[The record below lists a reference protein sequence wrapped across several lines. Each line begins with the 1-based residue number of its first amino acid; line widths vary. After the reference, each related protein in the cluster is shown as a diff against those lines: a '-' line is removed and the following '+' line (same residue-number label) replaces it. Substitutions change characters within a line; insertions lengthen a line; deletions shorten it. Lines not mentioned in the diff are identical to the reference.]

1 MATTGK
7 SNGHLGISH
16 PFGARHGTPVVGQGN
31 ERTQQSLADRMYGAK
46 KDPLTQPLPVSPD
59 APLQERMY
67 AESVSDVVVR
77 HAAKTHDLKP
87 FTLHLEAEV
96 PYYQM
101 GVRPLDLWLW
111 GKKKYGKEIKW
122 NKQQH
127 YEHMQFVGSDGS
139 NFGLSY
145 GEGLLVEDMKTLFTY
160 EVEAPKYRKEYI
172 DRAKQDLDD
181 KWDRQLTEAY
191 QDMDFEIQRYD
202 ARKYNCQHYFAEIL
216 QKAQRY
222 ETADKPLVLP

>member
-1 MATTGK
+1 
-7 SNGHLGISH
+7 
-16 PFGARHGTPVVGQGN
+16 
-31 ERTQQSLADRMYGAK
+31 MYGAK

-67 AESVSDVVVR
+67 AESVSDVVAR
-77 HAAKTHDLKP
+77 HAAKMHDLKP

-101 GVRPLDLWLW
+101 GVRPLDLGDW
-111 GKKKYGKEIKW
+111 GKKEYGNEIYW
-122 NKQQH
+122 NSQQH
-127 YEHMQFVGSDGS
+127 FEHMQFVGSDGS
-139 NFGLSY
+139 NFGLSK

>member
-67 AESVSDVVVR
+67 AESVSDVVAR
-77 HAAKTHDLKP
+77 HAAKTHDQKP

>member
-16 PFGARHGTPVVGQGN
+16 PFGARHGTPVAGQGN

-67 AESVSDVVVR
+67 AESVSDVVAR

-101 GVRPLDLWLW
+101 GVRPLDFPGMRGL
-111 GKKKYGKEIKW
+111 YGKNIP
-122 NKQQH
+122 NSQQH
-127 YEHMQFVGSDGS
+127 CEHMQFVGSDGS
-139 NFGLSY
+139 NFGLSK

-160 EVEAPKYRKEYI
+160 EVEAPRYRKEYV
-172 DRAKQDLDD
+172 DRA
-181 KWDRQLTEAY
+181 R
-191 QDMDFEIQRYD
+191 
-202 ARKYNCQHYFAEIL
+202 
-216 QKAQRY
+216 
-222 ETADKPLVLP
+222 

>member
-67 AESVSDVVVR
+67 AKSVSDVVAR

-87 FTLHLEAEV
+87 FRLNPEAEV

-101 GVRPLDLWLW
+101 GVRPLDLGDW
-111 GKKKYGKEIKW
+111 GKKEYGNEIYW
-122 NKQQH
+122 NSQQH
-127 YEHMQFVGSDGS
+127 FEHMQFVGSDGS
-139 NFGLSY
+139 NFGLSK

>member
-1 MATTGK
+1 
-7 SNGHLGISH
+7 
-16 PFGARHGTPVVGQGN
+16 
-31 ERTQQSLADRMYGAK
+31 MYGAK

-67 AESVSDVVVR
+67 AESVSDVVAR

>member
-31 ERTQQSLADRMYGAK
+31 GRTQQSLADRMYGAK

>member
-1 MATTGK
+1 
-7 SNGHLGISH
+7 
-16 PFGARHGTPVVGQGN
+16 
-31 ERTQQSLADRMYGAK
+31 MYGAK

-67 AESVSDVVVR
+67 AESVSDVVAR

-87 FTLHLEAEV
+87 FRLNPEAEV

-139 NFGLSY
+139 NFGLSK

>member
-67 AESVSDVVVR
+67 AESVSDVAAR

-101 GVRPLDLWLW
+101 GVRPLDLGVGLGEKIY
-111 GKKKYGKEIKW
+111 GKKVWGV
-122 NKQQH
+122 NRQH
-127 YEHMQFVGSDGS
+127 LEHMQFVGSDGS
-139 NFGLSY
+139 NFGLSK

-160 EVEAPKYRKEYI
+160 EVEAPRYRKEYV
-172 DRAKQDLDD
+172 DRARQALDAEWE
-181 KWDRQLTEAY
+181 KEKGEAY
-191 QDMDFEIQRYD
+191 QAEFTPLRYD
-202 ARKYNCQHYFAEIL
+202 IFFKNCQHYFAAIM
-216 QKAQRY
+216 QKAQEY
-222 ETADKPLVLP
+222 ETIDKPLVLQ

>member
-16 PFGARHGTPVVGQGN
+16 PFGARHGTPVAGQGN

-67 AESVSDVVVR
+67 AENVSDVVAR

-87 FTLHLEAEV
+87 FRLNPEAEV

-101 GVRPLDLWLW
+101 GVRPLDFPGMRGL
-111 GKKKYGKEIKW
+111 YG
-122 NKQQH
+122 NKIPLKSQQH
-127 YEHMQFVGSDGS
+127 FDHMQFVGSDGS
-139 NFGLSY
+139 NFGLSK

-160 EVEAPKYRKEYI
+160 EVEAPRYRKEYV
-172 DRAKQDLDD
+172 DRARQALDAEWE
-181 KWDRQLTEAY
+181 KEKGEAY
-191 QDMDFEIQRYD
+191 QAEFTPLRYD
-202 ARKYNCQHYFAEIL
+202 IFFKNCQHYFAAIM
-216 QKAQRY
+216 QKAQEY
-222 ETADKPLVLP
+222 ETIDKPLVLQ

>member
-31 ERTQQSLADRMYGAK
+31 GRTQQSLADRMYGAK

-67 AESVSDVVVR
+67 AESVSDVVAR

-172 DRAKQDLDD
+172 DRA
-181 KWDRQLTEAY
+181 
-191 QDMDFEIQRYD
+191 
-202 ARKYNCQHYFAEIL
+202 
-216 QKAQRY
+216 
-222 ETADKPLVLP
+222 

>member
-16 PFGARHGTPVVGQGN
+16 PFGARHGTPVAGQGN
-31 ERTQQSLADRMYGAK
+31 ERTQQSLADRMYGTK

-67 AESVSDVVVR
+67 AESVSDVVAR

-87 FTLHLEAEV
+87 FRLNPEAEV

-101 GVRPLDLWLW
+101 GVRPLDFPFVQGW
-111 GKKKYGKEIKW
+111 YGSNPRW
-122 NKQQH
+122 NNQQH

-139 NFGLSY
+139 NFGLSK

-160 EVEAPKYRKEYI
+160 EVEAPRYRKEYV
-172 DRAKQDLDD
+172 DRARQALDAEWE
-181 KWDRQLTEAY
+181 KEKGEAY
-191 QDMDFEIQRYD
+191 QAEFTPLRYD
-202 ARKYNCQHYFAEIL
+202 LFFKNCQHYFAAIM
-216 QKAQRY
+216 QKAQQY
-222 ETADKPLVLP
+222 ETPDRPLVLP